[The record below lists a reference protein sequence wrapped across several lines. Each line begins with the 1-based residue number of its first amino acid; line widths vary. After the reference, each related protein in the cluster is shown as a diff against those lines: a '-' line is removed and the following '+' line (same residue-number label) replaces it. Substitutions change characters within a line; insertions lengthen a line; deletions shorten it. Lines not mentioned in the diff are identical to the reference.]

1 MLETIVALATPPM
14 KSALAIIR
22 LSGEDTF
29 GIVSNFFSGK
39 IKLDSKNKILH
50 GYILDGE
57 EKVDEVVLLA
67 YKGPYSFTGEDSVE
81 IISHGSPLI
90 AKRIVELAIKFGAR
104 QATGGEFSSR
114 SFLNNKMDL
123 IQAEAINDL
132 INAES
137 DESRKISM
145 LSLSGETSKLILPIK
160 KSLGDLL
167 SNIEVNINY
176 PEYED
181 IEQVNEEQIKVVCNQ
196 NIELIDELI
205 ENGQKGKI
213 IKDGVKIA
221 IVGKPNVGKSSLLN
235 AFLGEEKAIV
245 TDIKGTTRDVVEG
258 TFNLNGIILRFFDTA
273 GIRESSDK
281 IEQIGIKKS
290 GDSIEKADLVLFVL
304 DDPKMDK
311 EDEEILNMIK
321 HKKYIKVYNKQDF
334 VSYKKE
340 EGGVYISAKT
350 EDIDSLK
357 IKIMTV
363 LGIEEDNFNKPS
375 IANEREQGLLMNV
388 KLKLNEALNELNNGA
403 PIDLINVK
411 IQDAYLSTLS
421 IIGEDHD
428 FDIAKEIFSRFCV
441 GK

>member
-411 IQDAYLSTLS
+411 IQDAYLTTLS